1 MTQQDTICLNNL
13 SVNFEDRFQLHN
25 ITWQVEPQQHWVI
38 TGTNG
43 AGKSALAAVL
53 AKVGDITAGTIE
65 GLPKQVAMVSFEA
78 QAELIDAELKKDDA
92 DIMDVISEGTP
103 VYDILFEHCRDVELA
118 KKLSEQFDLEKLM
131 DRAFR
136 KLSTGVSRKV
146 MLIRALASKP
156 ELLILDEPFD
166 GLDVNT

>member
-1 MTQQDTICLNNL
+1 MTQQDTPLLNICLNNL
-13 SVNFEDRFQLHN
+13 CVNFEERFQWHD
-25 ITWQVEPQQHWVI
+25 ISWQIEPQQHWVI

-53 AKVGDITAGTIE
+53 ATIGNITAGTIE

-103 VYDILFEHCRDVELA
+103 VRDILFEDCRDLALA
-118 KKLSEQFDLEKLM
+118 KQLSVKFDLQKLM

-136 KLSTGVSRKV
+136 KLSTGESRKV

-156 ELLILDEPFD
+156 VLLRL
-166 GLDVNT
+166 V